1 MKTEETPVSHQW
13 FNNGAIVQVFGTAEY
28 LVPTTGQVI
37 RVTGI
42 VRAVGGGP
50 GVSLPFVNLV
60 TEHAV
65 DGYSSVRATRYWPLR
80 AGAQSNVDAVF
91 LRVVSVH
98 D

>member
-1 MKTEETPVSHQW
+1 MKTEGTTANDKW
-13 FNNGAIVQVFGTAEY
+13 FSNGAIVTAEY
-28 LVPTTGQVI
+28 MVPLTGQVI